1 MSLSKNNI
9 NVLLKTIIV
18 FIVYLFY
25 TKFISAFFNMIGL
38 TDSIMQMFIAD
49 LLFLIGIV
57 LVYKDSIKQGF
68 LDFKNNY
75 KTSKKITVVLKWTVI
90 IFVVNMLMGML
101 TELFFPNAVAGGD
114 DNANAIYS
122 LFDISSIYT
131 IFKTMI
137 FAVIAEELV
146 FKKAIRDVFKNNIL
160 FVIISG
166 LIYVMMNFAYTDL
179 TQSYIWMDM
188 LGYFMFA
195 VITSIA
201 YIKNNDNIFIVMMI
215 KFLYNLLPLTI
226 MILGIGA

>member
-1 MSLSKNNI
+1 MSLSKNTI

-146 FKKAIRDVFKNNIL
+146 FKKTIRDVFKNNIL

>member
-1 MSLSKNNI
+1 
-9 NVLLKTIIV
+9 
-18 FIVYLFY
+18 
-25 TKFISAFFNMIGL
+25 MIGL

-146 FKKAIRDVFKNNIL
+146 FKKTIRDVFKNNIL

>member
-49 LLFLIGIV
+49 LLFLIGII

>member
-146 FKKAIRDVFKNNIL
+146 FKKTIRDVFKNNIL

>member
-137 FAVIAEELV
+137 LAVIAEELV
-146 FKKAIRDVFKNNIL
+146 FKKTIRDVFKNNIL

>member
-49 LLFLIGIV
+49 LLFLIGII

-146 FKKAIRDVFKNNIL
+146 FKKTIRDVFKNNIL